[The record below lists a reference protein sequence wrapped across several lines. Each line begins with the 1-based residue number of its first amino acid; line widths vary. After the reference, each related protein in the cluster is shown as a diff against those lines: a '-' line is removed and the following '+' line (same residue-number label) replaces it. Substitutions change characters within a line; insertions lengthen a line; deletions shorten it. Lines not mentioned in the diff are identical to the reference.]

1 MLNYSRM
8 YFLPSTIAAAF
19 GKRKEKGNIPL
30 DWVGKCFYC
39 SWIHL
44 WHLIPWAT
52 SNWKLNTN
60 SLRMGFLRTT
70 VAPAM
75 ATMASSNKTEYI
87 FNLGKLKSLTH
98 FHINFFSGT
107 GDIPKEVKTFEMRI
121 TLHFSYCCVLALSL
135 SLISLHRIYMQHFLV
150 ERHRMA
156 AWKCIQ
162 MELQKPRTCEMELI
176 EIDDNGNRVK
186 ATWHNPKS
194 PPNNKAPHRKM

>member
-135 SLISLHRIYMQHFLV
+135 SLSHLAPSNLHAALSCRTASNGSMKMHSNGITKTSYM
-150 ERHRMA
+150 
-156 AWKCIQ
+156 WNG
-162 MELQKPRTCEMELI
+162 
-176 EIDDNGNRVK
+176 IDRDR
-186 ATWHNPKS
+186 
-194 PPNNKAPHRKM
+194 RQRQ

>member
-135 SLISLHRIYMQHFLV
+135 SLSSRSIEFTCSTFLSNGIEWQHENAFKWNYKNLV
-150 ERHRMA
+150 H
-156 AWKCIQ
+156 
-162 MELQKPRTCEMELI
+162 
-176 EIDDNGNRVK
+176 VK
-186 ATWHNPKS
+186 WNW
-194 PPNNKAPHRKM
+194 